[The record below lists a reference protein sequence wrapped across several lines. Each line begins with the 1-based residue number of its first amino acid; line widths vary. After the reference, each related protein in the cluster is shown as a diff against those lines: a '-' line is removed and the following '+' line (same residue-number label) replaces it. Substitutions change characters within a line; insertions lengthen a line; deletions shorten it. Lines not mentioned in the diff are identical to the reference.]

1 MLYMTRRKCKANET
15 EINIE
20 AAYISLMSAIQSY
33 FDTYRTLSYAEC
45 SVDFCDFRGKRE
57 KWKDGEKQINDTPEY
72 RCDYFT
78 SITHFQHFFEIVI
91 KGILKNYDEKYKDF
105 PSALQKLKALHKNNP
120 HEDTIKEI
128 EILLGNRGTLCVL
141 NKLRNFAWHQGLIK
155 KAYRTYDF
163 FVGYK
168 ILPLVSKIVD
178 TLKHSR
184 KRRLWAYKKVYSD
197 LDPMD
202 EIYKEFKKQGRN
214 ADYEKV
220 ALLKEIGRAAYHNPL
235 FLNEYEDCDGK
246 KNHLH
251 RRVVQ
256 MINRDIMNEY
266 GAKTKNYKIM
276 FPYLKLL
283 RCPVCGQKMLVKFMD
298 AGDENVIDGDGNVFC
313 EMVEVL
319 DKYECQVCSFRIN
332 PNIKSLSINTINGK
346 EIWKW
351 KGKDFL
357 VMEE

>member
-1 MLYMTRRKCKANET
+1 MTRRANET

-57 KWKDGEKQINDTPEY
+57 KWKEWEKQINDTPEY

-155 KAYRTYDF
+155 KAYRTNDF

-246 KNHLH
+246 KYHLH

-256 MINRDIMNEY
+256 MTNRDMMSEY

>member
-1 MLYMTRRKCKANET
+1 MTRRANET

-33 FDTYRTLSYAEC
+33 FDTYRTLSYVEC
-45 SVDFCDFRGKRE
+45 SVDFCDLRRKRE
-57 KWKDGEKQINDTPEY
+57 KWKEWEKQINDTPEY

-91 KGILKNYDEKYKDF
+91 KGILKIFEKLTEYKNF
-105 PSALQKLKALHKNNP
+105 PQAFDKLQEIPREKIHN
-120 HEDTIKEI
+120 DVQKEI
-128 EILLGNRGTLCVL
+128 EFLLEHRKTLCKL
-141 NKLRNFAWHQGLIK
+141 NKLRNYAWHQGVAK
-155 KAYRTYDF
+155 KNYCSYDF
-163 FVGYK
+163 FVGCR
-168 ILPLVSKIVD
+168 IFPLLLKFIDFSKN
-178 TLKHSR
+178 SP
-184 KRRLWAYKKVYSD
+184 KRQLWFYKKTYVG

-220 ALLKEIGRAAYHNPL
+220 ALLKEMGRAAYQNPL

-246 KNHLH
+246 KYHLH

-256 MINRDIMNEY
+256 MTNRDIMDEY
-266 GAKTKNYKIM
+266 DAKTKNYKIM
-276 FPYLKLL
+276 FPYSKLL

-298 AGDENVIDGDGNVFC
+298 AGDEDVVDGDGNVFC

-351 KGKDFL
+351 KGKEFL

>member
-1 MLYMTRRKCKANET
+1 MTRRKCKANET

-57 KWKDGEKQINDTPEY
+57 KWKEWEKQINDTPEY

-246 KNHLH
+246 KYHLH